1 MMTKYIYQDG
11 QMARELLE
19 KIDTAAATRFGE
31 NIPADIADRITTE
44 TRHILENGYGTIL
57 AIAARLADFSEE
69 RGFPVGFRGLTGN
82 LYLSYL
88 LGLAALD
95 PLELGLRWEGCL
107 GLAGKR
113 APSFTLNIAPTLLED
128 MTAYLGTLLP
138 GYDPN
143 GNHPVIKLC
152 PHTLM
157 GLAGEARRQAESVP
171 SVNDIIANES
181 LIIRAYRGDVSG
193 IPVLD
198 DLGGFREIACQMEPQ
213 TFRDLIK
220 IMGLCLAPGIQ
231 FQVDR
236 LAGQPNSID
245 SLIGT
250 REDVYDICVQHGIGP
265 DDAVRIMQQARGG
278 SSRITAEYKDIIVN
292 HGLPDLFT
300 EVLDTVD
307 YLYPRGQ
314 CADYLYWALTLL
326 ANQ

>member
-1 MMTKYIYQDG
+1 MTEYIYRDSQLE
-11 QMARELLE
+11 QELLD
-19 KIDTAAATRFGE
+19 KISASATAHHGE
-31 NIPADIADRITTE
+31 NIPADIADRIAVE
-44 TRHILENGYGTIL
+44 TRHILDNGHGTIL
-57 AIAARLADFSEE
+57 AIAARLAEFSEE
-69 RGFPVGFRGLTGN
+69 RGFPVGFRGLTGS

-113 APSFTLNIAPTLLED
+113 APSFTLNVAPTLLED

-138 GYDPN
+138 TN

-152 PHTLM
+152 PHALI
-157 GLAGEARRQAESVP
+157 GLAGEARRQAGNAP
-171 SVNDIIANES
+171 IAGDIIANKD

-231 FQVDR
+231 FQAER
-236 LAGQPNSID
+236 LAGQPNPID

-265 DDAVRIMQQARGG
+265 DAAFHIMQQVRGG
-278 SSRITAEYKDIIVN
+278 SGRITAEYKDMLASQ
-292 HGLPDLFT
+292 GLPDV
-300 EVLDTVD
+300 VLETLDAVD

-326 ANQ
+326 

>member
-1 MMTKYIYQDG
+1 MATYIYRNE
-11 QMARELLE
+11 QMEQELLN
-19 KIDTAAATRFGE
+19 KIAELTVARHGE
-31 NIPADIADRITTE
+31 NIPALIADRIATE
-44 TRHILENGYGTIL
+44 KRHIIDNSHGTTL
-57 AIAARLADFSEE
+57 AVAAKLAEFSEE

-113 APSFTLNIAPTLLED
+113 APSFTLNITPTLLED

-143 GNHPVIKLC
+143 GDHPVIKLC
-152 PHTLM
+152 PHALI
-157 GLAGEARRQAESVP
+157 GLAGEARRQAGSIP

-193 IPVLD
+193 IPVLS
-198 DLGGFREIACQMEPQ
+198 DLDGFQDIAQVMEPK
-213 TFRDLIK
+213 TFPDLVK
-220 IMGLCLAPGIQ
+220 IMGLCLSPRIQ

-236 LAGQPNSID
+236 LAGQPNPID

-250 REDVYDICVQHGIGP
+250 REDIYDICVQHGIGP
-265 DDAVRIMQQARGG
+265 DDAFRIMQQVRGG
-278 SSRITAEYKDIIVN
+278 SGKITAEYKDMIVN

-300 EVLDTVD
+300 EVLDTGD

-314 CADYLYWALTLL
+314 CADYLYWALALL
-326 ANQ
+326 